1 MGIDIKDN
9 KMNINDPNN
18 NQEKIT
24 RRSAQKGKFLKWL
37 KHIPSYLFVG
47 FWSLFTVFVLS
58 WIALSS
64 LKANRAV
71 FKEAWKLPTE
81 LHFENFVKAWSVV
94 NLGDYFLNSVIVVFA
109 SVFFILLV
117 SAPAA
122 YVLSRVKFKGNNL
135 ISTIFTAGMG
145 IPYPLL
151 FIPLF
156 VIMASLKL
164 SDSLVGLTIVYVSLS
179 IPFTIYILTGFFG
192 SLPSELEEAA
202 IIDGCSDFEVFYKIM
217 LPLASPGLITA
228 AIFNFIG
235 LWNEYQLALIFINTD
250 KNRTISLGLYALQN
264 AMQYTGDW
272 VGLFAGIVIIMV
284 PTIILYIFLSEKM
297 IAGITMGAAK

>member
-24 RRSAQKGKFLKWL
+24 RRSARIGKLLKWL

-47 FWSLFTVFVLS
+47 FWSLFTVFVFG

-94 NLGDYFLNSVIVVFA
+94 NLGDYFMNSVIVVFA

-122 YVLSRVKFKGNNL
+122 YILSRVKFKGNNL

-145 IPYPLL
+145 IPFPLL

-156 VIMASLKL
+156 VIMANLKL

-179 IPFTIYILTGFFG
+179 IPFTIFILTGFFG
-192 SLPSELEEAA
+192 SLPSELEESA
-202 IIDGCSDFEVFYKIM
+202 IIDGCTDYQVFFRIM

-272 VGLFAGIVIIMV
+272 VGLFAGIVIIIV

>member
-1 MGIDIKDN
+1 MDIKYR
-9 KMNINDPNN
+9 NN
-18 NQEKIT
+18 NQRNMI
-24 RRSAQKGKFLKWL
+24 RRSARKSKLSKWL
-37 KHIPSYLFVG
+37 NQIPSYLFVG
-47 FWSLFTVFVLS
+47 LWSLFTVFVIG
-58 WIALSS
+58 WIAISS
-64 LKANRAV
+64 LKANREV

-94 NLGDYFLNSVIVVFA
+94 KFGDYFLNSVIVVFA

-122 YVLSRVKFKGNNL
+122 YILSRVKFKGNNL
-135 ISTIFTAGMG
+135 ITTIFTAGMG

-156 VIMASLKL
+156 VIMSTLKL
-164 SDSLVGLTIVYVSLS
+164 NDSLVGLTVVYVSLS
-179 IPFTIYILTGFFG
+179 IPFTVYMLTGFFS
-192 SLPSELEEAA
+192 SLPTELEESA
-202 IIDGCSDFEVFYKIM
+202 IIDGCKDYQVFIRIM

-235 LWNEYQLALIFINTD
+235 LWNEYQLALILINSDT
-250 KNRTISLGLYALQN
+250 KRTISLGLYSLQN

-272 VGLFAGIVIIMV
+272 VGLFAGIIIIMV

-297 IAGITMGAAK
+297 IAGITMGASK